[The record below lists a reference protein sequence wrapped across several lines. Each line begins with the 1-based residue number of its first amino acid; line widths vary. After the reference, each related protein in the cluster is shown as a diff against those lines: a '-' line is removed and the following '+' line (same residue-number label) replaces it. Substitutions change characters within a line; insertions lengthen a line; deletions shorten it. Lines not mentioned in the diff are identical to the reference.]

1 MTDDEIAAQ
10 FSFATP
16 QDSAVKRALIH
27 LVERWT
33 GQPELL
39 RLYMHN
45 RAEPRQGESFF
56 DAALRLLRLDVAYDH
71 ARLATVPATG
81 PVVFVANHPYG
92 VLDGLVICAL
102 VHRVRPDFKILINAI
117 LTSPPEMVPHAL
129 PIDFRLEPEAIATN
143 LRTRA
148 DARQHLAQGGAIL
161 IFPSG
166 TVSTRISPFSRKP
179 AGDPAWKPF
188 VSQLV
193 QRAKAPV
200 VPLYMAGENS
210 WAFHAASHLSL
221 TLRLALLF
229 REVRNQIGSSMS
241 VTVGDMI
248 SPDALAGLGDRL
260 SVAQHL
266 RRLTYAAGGRA
277 TPPQYGPL
285 LSRRLGLDV
294 PDEWT
299 GLSPAAKLK
308 AAY

>member
-1 MTDDEIAAQ
+1 MTDDEIAAR

-16 QDSAVKRALIH
+16 EDGAVKRALIRF
-27 LVERWT
+27 VERWT
-33 GQPELL
+33 GQPDLL
-39 RLYMHN
+39 RLYMQN
-45 RAEPRQGESFF
+45 RAEPRQGEAFF
-56 DAALRLLRLDVAYDH
+56 DAALRLLRLDVSYDQ
-71 ARLATVPATG
+71 AKLAAVPATG

-92 VLDGLVICAL
+92 VLDGLVACAL

-129 PIDFRLEPEAIATN
+129 PIDFREDPVALETN

-148 DARQHLAQGGAIL
+148 EARKHLADGGAIL

-166 TVSTRISPFSRKP
+166 TVSTRISPFSRKL

-188 VSQLV
+188 VAQLV
-193 QRAKAPV
+193 QRARAPV
-200 VPLYMAGENS
+200 LPLHIDGENS
-210 WAFHAASHLSL
+210 WAFHAASHMSL

-229 REVRNQIGSSMS
+229 REVRNQIGSAMRVSIGDIIPS
-241 VTVGDMI
+241 V
-248 SPDALAGLGDRL
+248 ALEGLGDRL

-266 RRLTYAAGGRA
+266 RTLTYAAGGRI
-277 TPPQYGPL
+277 PPAQYGPL

-294 PDEWT
+294 PEEWA
-299 GLSPAAKLK
+299 GLSAPERLK

>member
-1 MTDDEIAAQ
+1 LTDDEIATR

-16 QDSAVKRALIH
+16 DDGPFRRALIR

-39 RLYMHN
+39 RLYMQN
-45 RAEPRQGESFF
+45 RAAPRASESFF
-56 DAALRLLRLDVAYDH
+56 DAALRLLRLDVRYDH
-71 ARLATVPATG
+71 TKLAAAPATG
-81 PVVFVANHPYG
+81 PVVFVSNHPYG
-92 VLDGLVICAL
+92 VLDGLVACAL

-129 PIDFRLEPEAIATN
+129 PIDFREVPAAIETN

-148 DARQHLAQGGAIL
+148 EARKHLAGGGAVL

-166 TVSTRISPFSRKP
+166 TVSTRISPFSRKR

-188 VSQLV
+188 VAQLV

-200 VPLYMAGENS
+200 VPLYCDGENS

-229 REVRNQIGSSMS
+229 REVRNQIGQRMN
-241 VTVGDMI
+241 VEVGDVIM
-248 SPDALAGLGDRL
+248 PDALEGDRNA
-260 SVAQHL
+260 VAQKL
-266 RRLTYAAGGRA
+266 RTLTYATGNREA
-277 TPPQYGPL
+277 PSQYGPL

-294 PDEWT
+294 PDIWSGMT
-299 GLSPAAKLK
+299 APAKLK